1 MSIDIQKQINFRA
14 QNNNFINAPQQFTSE
29 QSQQP
34 VDEEK
39 SNAAKWMIGLTAT
52 AAIVIGGIWAAKK
65 GHLGESAQKYANK
78 LLGNASDSKSKGTST
93 GSGSTT
99 TSSSGVSS
107 ITPASETGSST
118 ATSTVASVAAA
129 IPPLVVA
136 KKAVSKLIKSPKNYD
151 DVLKSLQEAGIEF
164 LDNSSLILE
173 AGYNKKNLMIKTGKK
188 ATDFTYFN
196 FDENGI
202 LTHVFRPIKGNTE
215 EIFEFNNGSLKSIT
229 RQFDGLRTQKFDE
242 FNNPIGGELRSLTKP
257 LKQTIEFDKS
267 KEVVQET
274 WEVAERG
281 VNEGL
286 TLTSVK
292 GLKDSFY
299 SNSMSGWKDFL
310 SEHYDDLPP
319 ALKKAKIFQPKERVD
334 IDGGCDTAN
343 YLTADVAKYWKKP
356 LKDIPQDIPS
366 EEFVRFK
373 HKKLDPHF
381 TDVVNVLDVERNIA
395 RRVSDAE
402 RPIKI
407 STNDVITQ
415 RYANG
420 KCIDT
425 TKIEDVIKEAV
436 PNDITG
442 RKAEVFAKLFKDD
455 LGPINSISEKTINEA
470 VYSYNF
476 KFKAYGLD
484 KNIDL
489 METSVKPLKECSYD
503 EVVKLVKQI
512 APEKVADI
520 GVVKDPWKSDEQQQK
535 AIFALLRNC
544 TGQSNIDENT
554 KLFDLLKDIAI

>member
-14 QNNNFINAPQQFTSE
+14 QNNNIINAPQQFTNE
-29 QSQQP
+29 QVQQP

-39 SNAAKWMIGLTAT
+39 SNASKWMIGLTAT

-78 LLGNASDSKSKGTST
+78 LLGNTSEVKSKGASTS
-93 GSGSTT
+93 SGSTT

-129 IPPLVVA
+129 ISPLVVA
-136 KKAVSKLIKSPKNYD
+136 RKAVSKLIKSPKNYE
-151 DVLKSLQEAGIEF
+151 DVLKSLQQAGIEF

-215 EIFEFNNGSLKSIT
+215 EIFEFSNGSLKSIT
-229 RQFDGLRTQKFDE
+229 RQFDGLKVKNYDKNKMDFTDE
-242 FNNPIGGELRSLTKP
+242 LVPLLKP
-257 LKQTIEFDKS
+257 LKQTIKFDDNK
-267 KEVVQET
+267 KAIEEI
-274 WEVAERG
+274 WEVTEYN
-281 VNEGL
+281 VLEQIM
-286 TLTSVK
+286 LTSVK
-292 GLKDSFY
+292 GQKGAFNVGNLPNLS
-299 SNSMSGWKDFL
+299 DFL
-310 SEHYDDLPP
+310 AKHYDDLPP
-319 ALKKAKIFQPKERVD
+319 ALKKAKFFQPDDVVKRLGD
-334 IDGGCDTAN
+334 YDNAP
-343 YLTADVAKYWKKP
+343 YLTARVAKYCKKP
-356 LKDIPQDIPS
+356 LKDIPQEIPS
-366 EEFVRFK
+366 EEFVRFWYSK
-373 HKKLDPHF
+373 TDQHF
-381 TDVVNVLDVERNIA
+381 SEVVNALDVERNIA

-415 RYANG
+415 RYASR

-503 EVVKLVKQI
+503 EVVKLIKQI
-512 APEKVADI
+512 APDKAAKS
-520 GVVKDPWKSDEQQQK
+520 GVQQDPWKNKEQEQE
-535 AIFALLRNC
+535 AIFALLRSC
-544 TGQSNIDENT
+544 TGQSGVDGNT
-554 KLFDLLKDIAI
+554 KLFDLLKDIAL